1 MDITLTGHPSLIPS
15 SVSNKTTNKSLALS
29 EPHFPCMYDF

>member
-15 SVSNKTTNKSLALS
+15 SVSSKISNKSLALS
-29 EPHFPCMYDF
+29 EPHFPYM